1 MTDKL
6 SLETLGIR
14 GGVQRGIEQEHAP
27 AIYPTSSFVFQSAE
41 EAAAR
46 FSGEESGNIYS
57 RFTNPS
63 VAAFER
69 KLALMEEGERC
80 VATASGMA
88 AIMATCLGLLESGDH
103 ILCSR
108 NVFGSIPVLFN
119 KYFVKF
125 GLKVDYVDL
134 TDLDAWQS
142 GITSKTKL
150 LFVETPSNPLGEVAD
165 IQQLSKIAKQAGAK
179 LVVDN
184 CFCTPALQQPLK
196 LGADLVIHSATK
208 YLDGQGR
215 CIGGAVVGD
224 SETLEQIY
232 GVVRT
237 GGPSMSP
244 FNAWVFNSGLETLAL
259 RMKAHCDNAL
269 AVAKWLEAHPNVIK
283 VNYPGLS
290 SHPGHELAKKQQSGF
305 GGVLS
310 FVAKGERDGAW
321 KIINSTNLVSITAN
335 LGDVKTT
342 ITHPATT
349 THGRLSDEDKARS
362 GIVEGLLRIAVG
374 LESVDD
380 IVADLA
386 AGLDHL

>member
-1 MTDKL
+1 
-6 SLETLGIR
+6 
-14 GGVQRGIEQEHAP
+14 
-27 AIYPTSSFVFQSAE
+27 
-41 EAAAR
+41 
-46 FSGEESGNIYS
+46 
-57 RFTNPS
+57 
-63 VAAFER
+63 
-69 KLALMEEGERC
+69 
-80 VATASGMA
+80 
-88 AIMATCLGLLESGDH
+88 
-103 ILCSR
+103 
-108 NVFGSIPVLFN
+108 
-119 KYFVKF
+119 
-125 GLKVDYVDL
+125 
-134 TDLDAWQS
+134 
-142 GITSKTKL
+142 
-150 LFVETPSNPLGEVAD
+150 
-165 IQQLSKIAKQAGAK
+165 
-179 LVVDN
+179 
-184 CFCTPALQQPLK
+184 
-196 LGADLVIHSATK
+196 
-208 YLDGQGR
+208 
-215 CIGGAVVGD
+215 
-224 SETLEQIY
+224 
-232 GVVRT
+232 
-237 GGPSMSP
+237 MSP

-290 SHPGHELAKKQQSGF
+290 SHPGHELAKKQQSGV